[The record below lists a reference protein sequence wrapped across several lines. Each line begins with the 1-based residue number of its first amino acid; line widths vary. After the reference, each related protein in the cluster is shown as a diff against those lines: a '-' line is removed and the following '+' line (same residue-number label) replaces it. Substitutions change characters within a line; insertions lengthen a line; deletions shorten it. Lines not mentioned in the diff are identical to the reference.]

1 MSTTLLANSIDYH
14 SAHVL
19 HSQYQYTRVYPQE
32 GLGQYTVTNGA
43 GPVMTFVIAPKVM
56 NLAESNLL
64 YTISLPTQGAAA
76 ATWMNVNG
84 MKHFTN
90 VTVQAANSDYLM
102 LIPNID
108 AYLDVI
114 ARRSFA
120 FDDVQTWDQ
129 AASYAAATPL
139 GNQTFYE
146 GLIPSNFIN
155 ANDVC
160 IDGTPSVKTGQ
171 ESVYALGSGLN
182 TAFYLDVKFKLDKF
196 VDTILAMNHNTYYAG
211 NNLTITITFAPLS
224 SYCWSG
230 TANANPNTGA
240 VASTVNATITA
251 PYLLL
256 AVEQNQAIVKDIV
269 DRCSSQTGMTYRI
282 PFVRMAKQPIP
293 QGVNSITAQYTSS
306 MGKYLQ
312 KVWFGAYATNP
323 ATPNLVFDKSNL
335 ANAKLTLIQSKID
348 DIPIQQLA
356 INPGIGED
364 YLYRRDEIRGSDIL
378 SFNEFL
384 YNYAW
389 CDNFTE
395 KHDQFLKTLFPDIPS
410 ENLIDGIP
418 MSKDQFKYSV
428 DFTSAAALT
437 YYIFSVWLREVTI
450 TGSLI
455 TIT

>member
-1 MSTTLLANSIDYH
+1 MTTVLAESINYH

-19 HSQYQYTRVYPQE
+19 HSTYQYTKVLPVE
-32 GLGQYTVTNGA
+32 GLGSYTVTNGA
-43 GPVMTFVIAPKVM
+43 GPVMTFVIAPKVV
-56 NLAESNLL
+56 NLAESSLI

-76 ATWMNVNG
+76 ASWMNING
-84 MKHFTN
+84 MKHFSQ

-102 LIPNID
+102 LIPDID
-108 AYLDVI
+108 AYLDI
-114 ARRSFA
+114 TARRSHA
-120 FDDVQTWDQ
+120 FNNVQTWDQ
-129 AASYAAATPL
+129 ATSYAAAAAL

-146 GLIPSNFIN
+146 GLIPSNYVN
-155 ANDVC
+155 ANDARL
-160 IDGTPSVKTGQ
+160 DGTPSVKTGQ
-171 ESVYALGSGLN
+171 ESIYALGSGLN
-182 TAFYLDVKFKLDKF
+182 MAFYLDVKFKLDKF
-196 VDTILAMNHNTYYAG
+196 VDTVLAMNHNSYYAG

-224 SYCWSG
+224 RYCWSG
-230 TANANPNTGA
+230 TSNANPNTGA
-240 VASTVNATITA
+240 VASAVNATINF

-256 AVEQNQAIVKDIV
+256 AVEKNEAIVRDIV
-269 DRCSSQTGMTYRI
+269 ARCNSQAGMTYRI
-282 PFVRMAKQPIP
+282 PFVRFSKQAIP
-293 QGVNSITAQYTSS
+293 QGVNSVTAQWTSS

-312 KVWFGAYATNP
+312 KVWLGVYATNP
-323 ATPNLVFDKSNL
+323 ATPNLIFDKSNL
-335 ANAKLTLIQSKID
+335 ADAKLTLIQSKVD
-348 DIPIQQLA
+348 DIPIQQQA
-356 INPGIGED
+356 VDPGIGED
-364 YLYRRDEIRGSDIL
+364 FLFRRDELRGSDIL
-378 SFNEFL
+378 SFNEHL

-418 MSKDQFKYSV
+418 MSRDQFKYSV